1 MGWQNLSQKWKE
13 NLMIVRNLRDEA
25 VMETTYRAH
34 GGAIAQMILDRRI
47 LKEIGFLAIATL
59 APGKEIETH
68 VDPME
73 EIYFVLS
80 GSGEM
85 GVDNE
90 SRQVGPGDATW
101 IPTGSSHSLLNNG
114 DVDLVILVVAS
125 PNW

>member
-1 MGWQNLSQKWKE
+1 
-13 NLMIVRNLRDEA
+13 MIVRNIKDKA
-25 VMETTYRAH
+25 VMETTYLAH

-59 APGKEIETH
+59 TPGKKIEAH

-80 GSGEM
+80 GTGEM
-85 GVDNE
+85 GVDDE
-90 SRQVGPGDATW
+90 KRQVGPGDATW
-101 IPTGSSHSLLNNG
+101 IPTGSSHSLLNDGEG
-114 DVDLVILVVAS
+114 DLIILVVAS